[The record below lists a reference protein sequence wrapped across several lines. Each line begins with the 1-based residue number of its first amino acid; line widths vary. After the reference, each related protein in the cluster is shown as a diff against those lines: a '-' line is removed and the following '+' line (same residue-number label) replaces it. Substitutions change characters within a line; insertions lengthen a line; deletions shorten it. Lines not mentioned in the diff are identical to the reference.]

1 MKLLI
6 KLQESQKLHQ
16 RIIQKRMKK
25 KYLEKDT
32 EQRQKIIDD
41 PRLYNNWIM
50 IYNDI

>member
-41 PRLYNNWIM
+41 PRLIVINN
-50 IYNDI
+50 